1 MLRCI
6 ELNFSIQVDREA
18 SMRSAW
24 IKVYSD
30 VAGRIESWIENLLLD
45 DKEQMHVTAL
55 EQVKSDPISSAR

>member
-1 MLRCI
+1 
-6 ELNFSIQVDREA
+6 
-18 SMRSAW
+18 MRSAW

-30 VAGRIESWIENLLLD
+30 VAGRIESWIENPLLD